1 MASNIVEVRL
11 PNGTVAL
18 VQAVEVDEVD
28 GGAQQ
33 VNWKKV
39 FDLDQVTATLDGV
52 ARAVRS
58 GVEKAMPSRTT
69 VELGLSLA
77 VKNGLLTTL
86 IVDGR
91 AQASLTV
98 TLEWGN

>member
-1 MASNIVEVRL
+1 MASRIVEVKL

-33 VNWKKV
+33 VDWKKV
-39 FDLDQVTATLDGV
+39 FDLDQLTATLDGV

-58 GVEKAMPSRTT
+58 GVEKALPSRTT
-69 VELGLSLA
+69 VELGISLA
-77 VKNGLLTTL
+77 VMTTL
-86 IVDGR
+86 IVDGS

-98 TLEWGN
+98 TLEWGSDK